1 MIAECVVRTC
11 TSKYVIFTYSVLFIG
26 GILGIISSIGS
37 IASACYARKKYS
49 RKTPINICSALSLTV
64 GLCSLFAAIYG
75 PFLVIYELHKVVDI
89 HYTEN
94 GTDTS
99 ELLLVNKT
107 VNAPKE
113 DEFSALEKDLIML
126 LICFGANIIVSLI
139 IRSFFN
145 VGSKWMGVRR
155 KRRVYIYF
163 LNLYLF
169 YSICIFLFF
178 RSLALEVSFHLF

>member
-1 MIAECVVRTC
+1 MIAECVVRT
-11 TSKYVIFTYSVLFIG
+11 SKSEYVVFTYSVLFIG
-26 GILGIISSIGS
+26 GILGIVSSIGS
-37 IASACYARKKYS
+37 IASACYARKKYN

-64 GLCSLFAAIYG
+64 GLFSLFAAIYG
-75 PFLVIYELHKVVDI
+75 PFLVVYELHKVIDFYVS
-89 HYTEN
+89 EN

-107 VNAPKE
+107 VNLPN
-113 DEFSALEKDLIML
+113 DDQFSGLEKDLTML
-126 LICFGANIIVSLI
+126 LICLGANIIISLI

-163 LNLYLF
+163 F
-169 YSICIFLFF
+169 
-178 RSLALEVSFHLF
+178 